1 MTRPVTLSDV
11 AREAG
16 VSLATASRALN
27 GSATR
32 TVGPELARRV
42 HAAAERLR
50 YAPDGVA
57 QAMARGRTNAIGLV
71 VRDVADPLFGAV
83 TAGVTGAADDAGLSV
98 TLASTREVPGREATV
113 IDALA
118 RQRVR
123 AMVLVGGPTGNGEAD
138 LAAMRSLE
146 SYLDGGGSAALIGAS
161 MPGTS
166 GVDVADHRSASRL
179 ARELYERGYRRFV
192 VLAAPDVPGHG
203 TDRLAGFQSTL
214 RMLGAEPPLVHRLPR
229 VTREAGQRA
238 MTELIA
244 SGVLTG
250 RGAGVPL
257 VFAIADQ
264 AAFGAMVALRDA
276 GLRVPEDVALAGFDD
291 SPGAAEVTPSLTT
304 VRLPLVEAG
313 REAVELALAREVGR
327 TVVLDGELIVRDS
340 TPALDSVPDGA

>member
-1 MTRPVTLSDV
+1 MPRPVTLSDV

-42 HAAAERLR
+42 RAAADKLR

-71 VRDVADPLFGAV
+71 VADVSDPLFGAI
-83 TAGVTGAADDAGLSV
+83 TSGVSAAADEAGLSV

-123 AMVLVGGPTGNGEAD
+123 AMVLVGAATGNQEAD
-138 LAAMRSLE
+138 MASLRALE
-146 SYLDGGGSAALIGAS
+146 SYLAAGGSAALIGAS

-179 ARELYERGYRRFV
+179 ALELHALGYRRFV
-192 VLAAPDVPGHG
+192 VLAGPERPGRG
-203 TDRLAGFQSTL
+203 AERLAGFVETL
-214 RMLGAEPPLVHRLPR
+214 AVVGGEVVTVQRMPEP
-229 VTREAGQRA
+229 TREAGEQA
-238 MTELIA
+238 MAEVLA
-244 SGVLTG
+244 SGVLSAEA
-250 RGAGVPL
+250 GAGVPL
-257 VFAIADQ
+257 VFAITDQ
-264 AAFGAMVALRDA
+264 AAFGAMAVLRRA
-276 GLRVPEDVALAGFDD
+276 GVSVPEQVAVAGFDD
-291 SPGAAEVTPSLTT
+291 NPGAAEVTPSLTT

-313 REAVELALAREVGR
+313 REAVALSLAGEVGR
-327 TVVLDGELIVRDS
+327 TVVLDGELMVRDS
-340 TPALDSVPDGA
+340 TPAVGSPE